1 MKIAV
6 YNYRE
11 FDEGQYFEKF
21 SQHYCVE
28 IIKIYDSP
36 NKENA
41 VLAKGC
47 NGVSVITTAITKE
60 IIFNQIMHLMS
71 NSMSNKNYWL

>member
-28 IIKIYDSP
+28 IIKIYEKVGD
-36 NKENA
+36 E
-41 VLAKGC
+41 C
-47 NGVSVITTAITKE
+47 E
-60 IIFNQIMHLMS
+60 
-71 NSMSNKNYWL
+71 